1 MVSLAHSSVSCCRIL
16 PTQNEVFSHVNTVVC
31 SDAAVNRVTDK
42 TTASEET
49 PLVTLIYELATTM

>member
-16 PTQNEVFSHVNTVVC
+16 PTQNEVFNHVNVVVC
-31 SDAAVNRVTDK
+31 SDAAVDRVIDE

-49 PLVTLIYELATTM
+49 PLVTLIWP